1 MGFLDDIVGRV
12 KNEAS
17 WKVSQEIGNVT
28 SKIFDKKEKTPGMID
43 KCPKCRKKIGEV
55 GLKFC
60 PSCGATLMATCSKCN
75 LNFPLETKFCT
86 QCGGKLKENSEEIKK

>member
-17 WKVSQEIGNVT
+17 WKVSQGISNAT
-28 SKIFDKKEKTPGMID
+28 SKIFDRKKKVPGEID
-43 KCPKCRKKIGEV
+43 KCPKCRKKIEAI

-60 PSCGATLMATCSKCN
+60 PSCGATLVATCSKCS
-75 LNFPLETKFCT
+75 LDFPLETKFCT
-86 QCGGKLKENSEEIKK
+86 QCGGKLKGNPEEEK